1 MSLFSSE
8 IVQSEMKHIGKLYAE
23 LQDVLMRPN
32 FKEESTDEEKRD
44 VLEKMERL
52 IELSEVLYTRV
63 QLSDDPECVRQ
74 KEEYRIQA
82 KQLGLPTTPF
92 PSEIFAYARNSI
104 REMMRDMG
112 LDTQ

>member
-8 IVQSEMKHIGKLYAE
+8 IVQSEMKHIGRLYEE

-44 VLEKMERL
+44 VFAKMERL
-52 IELSEVLYTRV
+52 IELSEVLHTRIL
-63 QLSDDPECVRQ
+63 LSDDPECVKQ

-82 KQLGLPTTPF
+82 KQLGLPATPIS
-92 PSEIFAYARNSI
+92 SEIFEFARQSI
-104 REMMRDMG
+104 RDMIRDMG